1 MDPYA
6 QTMSQL
12 FSAAKRS
19 THWKELRIYY
29 FHNCVYG
36 AVYPTED
43 FRDPVKVTDLVADC
57 GKHYKLVMVGDAL
70 MAPWELL
77 GAPSYGGDSEKS
89 PPGVAWLLYLR
100 EHFER
105 SVWLTPEP
113 PTSWGGSTIETIRS
127 IFPMFQLTLD
137 GLSEAVAE
145 LVRGSPRH

>member
-29 FHNCVYG
+29 FHNCIYG
-36 AVYPTED
+36 AVYPTEQ
-43 FRDPVKVTDLVADC
+43 FRDPVKITDLVADC
-57 GKHYKLVMVGDAL
+57 GPHYKLVLVGDAL

-77 GAPSYGGDSEKS
+77 GAASYGESEKGAS
-89 PPGVAWLLYLR
+89 GVAWLLYLR

-105 SVWLTPEP
+105 SAWLNPEP
-113 PTSWGGSTIETIRS
+113 PSVWGGSTVETIGS
-127 IFPMFQLTLD
+127 IFPMFELTLD
-137 GLSEAVAE
+137 GLSEAIAE
-145 LVRGSPRH
+145 LMRGSLRR